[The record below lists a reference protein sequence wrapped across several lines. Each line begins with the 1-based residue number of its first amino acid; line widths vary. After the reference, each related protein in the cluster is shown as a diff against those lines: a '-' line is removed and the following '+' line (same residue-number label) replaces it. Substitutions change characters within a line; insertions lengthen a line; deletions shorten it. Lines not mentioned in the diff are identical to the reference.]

1 MKCLL
6 AVAVLALGCASR
18 NPAAPAAPAGSA
30 GSAGS
35 AGPGAAATSANAA
48 PARLAD
54 VPRDAF
60 NRAALTLALPLF
72 WNEDRDGDGAI
83 GPDEVAVIWGLDD
96 RPRAHWVNDGAF
108 TPAFLEAYGRIRARV
123 AAPAAPADARH
134 AALAKEIAQSYFTV
148 LESDFRNAPAEDRAV
163 VRHVLAAAGIIERV
177 YARQLGTAGLAERIP
192 ADDGLARLVFFLNQ
206 GPWCSAPATEKDP
219 ACTAIAPP
227 PPRVS
232 GLYPTAL
239 QQTPDFCAKLEADPR
254 ASALTSPF
262 TTVTR
267 DGAGALAAVPYTA
280 AFGDDL
286 AAVRRELE
294 AAAAA
299 IQDPAEAAF
308 KAYLL
313 AAAKAFGD
321 NDWFA
326 ADEAWSRM
334 SALNSKW
341 FLRIAPDEVYFEPC
355 NLKGGFHVSFA
366 RIDRA
371 SLAWQKRLE
380 PVKNEMEQALAA
392 LAGPPY
398 RARKV
403 AFNIPDFI
411 QVILNAGDSRDPRGA
426 TIGQSL
432 PNWGPVANEGRGRT
446 VAMTNFYEDP
456 ESRAVGR
463 SRAASLLCKETMA
476 RYADDADAIVMGTVL
491 HEAAHNLGPSHEY
504 EVDGKTDDQIFGGP
518 LASTLE
524 ELKAQTSALYLTD
537 WLVAK
542 GVLDQGLA
550 ERAHVRDVTWTF
562 GHISR
567 GMYDAEGKIK
577 PYSALAAIQV
587 GFLLQ
592 EGALAWRSNETAA
605 NGRDAGCFA
614 LDFAKVPV
622 AVEKL
627 ERIALGVKARGDVA
641 LAKRLVADYVAA
653 TGRYTD
659 VLETITDRVLR
670 HPTASFLYAI
680 RLD

>member
-1 MKCLL
+1 MTRLL
-6 AVAVLALGCASR
+6 AAAILALGCASR
-18 NPAAPAAPAGSA
+18 GPSVPAVPPATGSAAPAGSA
-30 GSAGS
+30 AQ
-35 AGPGAAATSANAA
+35 AAT
-48 PARLAD
+48 ARLAA
-54 VPRDAF
+54 VPRDGF
-60 NRAALTLALPLF
+60 NRGALTLGLPLF
-72 WNEDRDGDGAI
+72 WNEDRDGDGAL
-83 GPDEVAVIWGLDD
+83 GPEELAVIWGLDD
-96 RPRAHWVNDGAF
+96 RPRSYWVKDGAF
-108 TPAFLEAYGRIRARV
+108 TTVFLEAYGRIRARV
-123 AAPAAPADARH
+123 AGPAASADARH

-148 LESDFRNAPAEDRAV
+148 LESDFRDAPAEDRAI
-163 VRHVLAAAGIIERV
+163 VRHVLAAAEIIERV

-219 ACTAIAPP
+219 ACTAIAPT

-232 GLYPTAL
+232 GLYPATL
-239 QQTPDFCAKLEADPR
+239 QQTRDFCAKLEADAR
-254 ASALTSPF
+254 ASALTAPF

-267 DGAGALAAVPYTA
+267 DAAGALAAVPYTA

-286 AAVRRELE
+286 AAVRHELE

-308 KAYLL
+308 KTYLL

-326 ADEAWSRM
+326 ADEAWSKM

-355 NLKGGFHVSFA
+355 NLKAGFHVSFA

-380 PVKNEMEQALAA
+380 PVKNDMEQALAV
-392 LAGPPY
+392 LAGQPY
-398 RARKV
+398 RARAV
-403 AFNIPDFI
+403 SFNIPDFI
-411 QVILNAGDSRDPRGA
+411 QVVLNAGDSRDPRGA

-456 ESRAVGR
+456 ESLAVGR
-463 SRAASLLCKETMA
+463 SRAESLLCKETMA
-476 RYADDADAIVMGTVL
+476 RYADDADAKVMGTVL

-504 EVDGKTDDQIFGGP
+504 EVAGKTDDQVFGGP

-542 GVLDQGLA
+542 GVLDQSLA
-550 ERAHVRDVTWTF
+550 ERAHVRDITWTF

-577 PYSALAAIQV
+577 PYSALSAIQV

-592 EGALAWRSNETAA
+592 EGALAWRANETAA
-605 NGRDAGCFA
+605 NGRDPGCFA
-614 LDFAKVPV
+614 LDFAKLPA

-627 ERIALGVKARGDVA
+627 ERISLGVKARGDVA
-641 LAKRLVADYVAA
+641 LAKRLVADYVAP
-653 TGRYTD
+653 TGRYAGVFQT
-659 VLETITDRVLR
+659 VTERVLR
-670 HPTASFLYAI
+670 HPTATFLYAV